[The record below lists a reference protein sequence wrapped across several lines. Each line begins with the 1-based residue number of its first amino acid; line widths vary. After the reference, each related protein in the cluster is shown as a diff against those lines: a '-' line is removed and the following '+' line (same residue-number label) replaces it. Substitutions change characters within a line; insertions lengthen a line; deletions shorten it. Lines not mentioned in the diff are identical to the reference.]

1 MDWFV
6 KAFIKSSLCWLGV
19 GVIMGVSMAFIP
31 SFIAYRPAHV
41 HANLL
46 GFVTMMIYGIGYF
59 VLPRFFSQK
68 LHNKTLAGVHVWV
81 ANIGLAGMFFGF
93 ITRWMVLLGGGAVLS
108 AAGAFMFIYN
118 IWRTIDA
125 PALIRRQNDYSRY
138 PHQRSDSAVS

>member
-19 GVIMGVSMAFIP
+19 GVIMGVTMAFVP
-31 SFIAYRPAHV
+31 SMIVYRPAHV

-68 LHNKTLAGVHVWV
+68 LHSKKLAGLHVWF
-81 ANIGLAGMFFGF
+81 ANIGLAGMFLGF
-93 ITRWMVLLGGGAVLS
+93 ITHWKLLLGGGAVLS

-118 IWRTIDA
+118 VWRTIDA
-125 PALIRRQNDYSRY
+125 PSITQLQRQNDYSRY
-138 PHQRSDSAVS
+138 PHQ